1 MKTLRYVAVVYA
13 IAMVAHTADHL
24 RRGIDTVTPEVLWA
38 GTASSL
44 VVVVAIALIF
54 TGNRW
59 APAVATAVG
68 FANAFGVAAVHL
80 LPPWSVF
87 SDSFSGAHVS
97 ALSWAAVLFEIAGA
111 FAFGVAGL
119 LALRRPEPGGAAHA
133 A

>member
-1 MKTLRYVAVVYA
+1 MLRYAAVFYA
-13 IAMVAHTADHL
+13 LAMVAHTADHL
-24 RRGIDTVTPEVLWA
+24 RRGIDTVTPQVLWA

-54 TGNRW
+54 LGNRW
-59 APAVATAVG
+59 APAVALVVG

-87 SDSFSGAHVS
+87 SDSFPGAHVS
-97 ALSWAAVLFEIAGA
+97 ALSWAAVLVEIVGA
-111 FAFGVAGL
+111 LAFGVAGL
-119 LALRRPEPGGAAHA
+119 LALRRPEPRGAAHA